1 MKITLQSAIQQFL
14 IDQELKGNTKS
25 TLKYYS
31 FDLRYLAEFLG
42 NDKLVSELTINDLN
56 NYLLSIKN
64 RPRKCYFSENSENIK
79 DKSPVTSVTV
89 QTYIRAVRSFLGY
102 LYREGYISENLQ
114 AKFKLPKATKKAI
127 EILSDEEIEKIF
139 KCFDPNT
146 SMGLRNMCLI
156 ALMVDCGLR
165 RNEALELEIDNI
177 HITQGIIK
185 VLGKGQKER
194 IVPIGLYTKKLLIKY
209 LNGFRPT
216 PEYETKRLFLDRYMK
231 PLTENGVKL
240 LFNRIKAKTGIT
252 RLHPHIL
259 RHTFAT
265 KYIMNG
271 GDIISLQQILGHTSL
286 DMVKKYS
293 HLASAYLLQAHS
305 KFAPLDNIERNKYKL
320 RYN

>member
-1 MKITLQSAIQQFL
+1 
-14 IDQELKGNTKS
+14 
-25 TLKYYS
+25 
-31 FDLRYLAEFLG
+31 
-42 NDKLVSELTINDLN
+42 
-56 NYLLSIKN
+56 
-64 RPRKCYFSENSENIK
+64 
-79 DKSPVTSVTV
+79 
-89 QTYIRAVRSFLGY
+89 
-102 LYREGYISENLQ
+102 
-114 AKFKLPKATKKAI
+114 
-127 EILSDEEIEKIF
+127 
-139 KCFDPNT
+139 
-146 SMGLRNMCLI
+146 MGLRNMCLI
-156 ALMVDCGLR
+156 ALMLDCGLR

-320 RYN
+320 KYN